1 MAKIMNHSA
10 SSNRDNELDF
20 TGLPLKETILI
31 LRRLGLRLLDDLL
44 GQPVKPGEPLPQ
56 EHQPELRMLLP
67 IQETRTLARSN
78 VWSFKRTRKTGR
90 IPGNMRY
97 DLTRAFRR
105 MFPRAIAGKISM
117 KRWDIGAANRF
128 ALALGG
134 TRGDVLPDDLWP
146 VAAKAAWE
154 DMSFRLTVVQR
165 IYQWLRTGRVLAPYD
180 FPDIHLSVNTFW
192 VLIVLARVKP
202 MTLTYWF
209 SRKERADIQ
218 VERRLQQE
226 AYGHIMANHWAD
238 FWDQWIIQLASE
250 RWPGGFKQLDNRL
263 CKALLALPLLDTTA
277 MTTLCRNKQS
287 IKESF
292 RLLAE
297 RWFEKLDGIRRL
309 KKPVMGLRRYAL
321 INLTAP
327 EWEHRMPPFFSA
339 LEKRQSILNTNDNEG
354 R

>member
-1 MAKIMNHSA
+1 MTNNNK
-10 SSNRDNELDF
+10 LDF

-44 GQPVKPGEPLPQ
+44 GQPVKPGEPLPE
-56 EHQPELRMLLP
+56 EHQPELWTLLP
-67 IQETRTLARSN
+67 VQETQTLARSKI
-78 VWSFKRTRKTGR
+78 WTFKRTRKTGR
-90 IPGNMRY
+90 IPRNMRY

-117 KRWDIGAANRF
+117 KRWNTGAGNRF

-154 DMSFRLTVVQR
+154 DMNFRLTVVER
-165 IYQWLRTGRVLAPYD
+165 IYRWLRTGRVLAPYD

-192 VLIVLARVKP
+192 VLIALAKVKP
-202 MTLTYWF
+202 MTVKYWL
-209 SRKERADIQ
+209 SRKERTDIQ
-218 VERRLQQE
+218 VERRLQKE
-226 AYGHIMANHWAD
+226 AYAHIMANHWAD

-277 MTTLCRNKQS
+277 MTKLCKEKRSK
-287 IKESF
+287 KESF
-292 RLLAE
+292 RLLVE
-297 RWFEKLDGIRRL
+297 RVFEKIDGFRRL
-309 KKPVMGLRRYAL
+309 KKPMIGLRRYAL

-327 EWEHRMPPFFSA
+327 DWEHRIPLFFTPA
-339 LEKRQSILNTNDNEG
+339 EKKKAIQDAKEG
-354 R
+354 Y